1 MWGVESNILLVSAWD
16 GVMHI
21 SCCLIWQAVMWL
33 ASFMLAL
40 AFNNPVSIFLCLSN
54 NQTFAWMEIGYKLST
69 HFWDVFYTVTDQHC
83 STVEWV
89 CISYNI
95 SLLHYYLMWNISHK
109 STAKWVKQ
117 KKLWFF
123 MIHVFWVVLC
133 YHNNNLSSDSVWL
146 ENLPT
151 EEILNKWQCIWTRLD
166 YNSYFFSKAV
176 TFTIPRCL
184 KTLKANCKL
193 TGQTHNT
200 WYQRDAFSL

>member
-16 GVMHI
+16 GLMHI

-40 AFNNPVSIFLCLSN
+40 AFNNPVSIYLCLSN
-54 NQTFAWMEIGYKLST
+54 NQYFWMVVVINFPHIFGMFFIQSQTTTAALFSEC
-69 HFWDVFYTVTDQHC
+69 FFPD
-83 STVEWV
+83 
-89 CISYNI
+89 I
-95 SLLHYYLMWNISHK
+95 SLLHYYFMWNISHK

-151 EEILNKWQCIWTRLD
+151 EEM
-166 YNSYFFSKAV
+166 
-176 TFTIPRCL
+176 
-184 KTLKANCKL
+184 
-193 TGQTHNT
+193 
-200 WYQRDAFSL
+200 